1 VKHKLITV
9 LLLIFILSGS
19 SLFSEATQSE
29 FYVKTIFIVRVF
41 NNNLGFR
48 VDYQTANMKIHSTY
62 MPVEWFGFSG
72 GYGEV
77 IYGDHPSAPYMSIWY
92 KDDKIDHFR
101 LYVKKD
107 YTDPS
112 WGPPRVLIETE
123 DYFTD
128 EELTI
133 AYE

>member
-1 VKHKLITV
+1 
-9 LLLIFILSGS
+9 
-19 SLFSEATQSE
+19 
-29 FYVKTIFIVRVF
+29 
-41 NNNLGFR
+41 
-48 VDYQTANMKIHSTY
+48 
-62 MPVEWFGFSG
+62 
-72 GYGEV
+72 
-77 IYGDHPSAPYMSIWY
+77 MSIWY